1 MQSSSQQQK
10 KASESAQQPGT
21 NLSGGAGAKGLDA
34 STEYHTTGSE
44 MKHARTDLKSGATPS
59 KTSPTNRGSSKP
71 GAAPAD
77 KSTIDVAKEKLQE
90 GWEYVKEKAG
100 DAVDAIRGK
109 DECASGECATADKSG
124 ARKASPPRA
133 GGAVGGQRA
142 TAKDPSSSFRPEAGT
157 GRGASESA
165 GVTGSSYKPS
175 SELKAGQSD
184 FQSKSGDVAGRG
196 STSSSQDFSKSST
209 HEFSKASDLKS
220 GSQQQTK
227 IGGQSG
233 LQQQSGQ
240 QQRSA
245 GGRA

>member
-1 MQSSSQQQK
+1 MQ
-10 KASESAQQPGT
+10 
-21 NLSGGAGAKGLDA
+21 
-34 STEYHTTGSE
+34 
-44 MKHARTDLKSGATPS
+44 HARTDLKSGATPS
-59 KTSPTNRGSSKP
+59 KTSPTNRSGSESSKP
-71 GAAPAD
+71 AAAPAD
-77 KSTIDVAKEKLQE
+77 KSTIDVAKEKVKE
-90 GWEYVKEKAG
+90 GWEYVKEKAS

-109 DECASGECATADKSG
+109 DECASGECASDKSG
-124 ARKASPPRA
+124 VRKSSPPRA

-142 TAKDPSSSFRPEAGT
+142 TAKDSSTTFRPEAGT

-165 GVTGSSYKPS
+165 GVTGSSYKPGSQSTQQS
-175 SELKAGQSD
+175 SQLKPGQSD

-220 GSQQQTK
+220 GGQAVGQQQSK
-227 IGGQSG
+227 IGGQPG

-240 QQRSA
+240 QQRST